1 MSELNPYLLSLLIV
15 LAIYLL
21 WRTYRRL
28 QLSVAKH
35 PSLTGH
41 SKMSRR
47 LSKRVPAYSLSKEEA
62 FICDGAPEGVCANRR
77 TAFEQLSGKLRRL
90 SVGSMDMSHQLESG
104 VSDLN
109 FTSRYRVPY
118 QFSEVVKAQIPDQ
131 LFVDESEGVRIKD
144 VDGHWY
150 YDVGGSY
157 GVNLFGYDF
166 YKSCIQ
172 EGMRTA
178 GDLGPVLGP
187 YHPVVVDNVR
197 RLRAISG
204 LEEVSFHMSGTEAVM
219 QAVRLARYQTGR
231 KKIVTF
237 CGAYHGWWDDVQPGV
252 GNPVGTA
259 NTLML
264 RDMDDRALRVLRTR
278 RDVACVL
285 VNPLQALHPN
295 KSAPGDGTLLSNG
308 RSAGY
313 DKAAYAQ
320 WLKKLR
326 AVCNLKGIALIM
338 DEVFLGFRLAPGG
351 AQEYFDVRADL
362 VTYGKTLGGGLP
374 VGVLCGSNQ
383 WMQRFKPDQP
393 ANICFARGT
402 FNAHPL
408 VMASMN
414 AFLWRLDSPEIRA
427 MQQNVDAVW
436 DGRAARMNVRLK
448 EEGLPLSIAHMAS
461 VWTFVYDVPSRYN
474 WMLQFYLR
482 AEGLAL
488 SWVGSGRFIFS
499 HNYDETD
506 FEVVCE
512 RVVAAAK
519 AMEAGGWWWVSE
531 EGPSVTKQLL
541 REMLGARRSARR
553 PQEPMGEVSS
563 ARGS

>member
-1 MSELNPYLLSLLIV
+1 MSETNPLTLLLLV
-15 LAIYLL
+15 ALGAYFL
-21 WRTYRRL
+21 WLVFRRL

-41 SKMSRR
+41 SKIARR
-47 LSKRVPAYSLSKEEA
+47 LSKRVPDYSFTKAEA
-62 FICDGAPEGVCANRR
+62 FACDSPPKDVFERR
-77 TAFEQLSGKLRRL
+77 SSAFERL
-90 SVGSMDMSHQLESG
+90 SEQLRAQSTGSIELTRALDG
-104 VSDLN
+104 GISDLN

-118 QFSEVVKAQIPDQ
+118 QFSEVVKAHIPDQ
-131 LFVDESEGVRIKD
+131 IFVEASEGVRIKD

-166 YKSCIQ
+166 YKACTEEAIKTVGS
-172 EGMRTA
+172 
-178 GDLGPVLGP
+178 LGPVLGP
-187 YHPVVVDNVR
+187 YHPIVVDNVR
-197 RLRAISG
+197 RLKAIAG
-204 LEEVSFHMSGTEAVM
+204 MDEASFHMSGTEAVM
-219 QAVRLARYQTGR
+219 QAVRLARYHTGQ

-264 RDMDDRALRVLRTR
+264 RDMDNRALRILNTR
-278 RDVACVL
+278 RDIACVL

-295 KSAPGDGTLLSNG
+295 KAAPGDGTLLSNG
-308 RSAGY
+308 RTAGY
-313 DKAAYAQ
+313 DKEAYAS
-320 WLKKLR
+320 WLKRLR
-326 AVCNLKGIALIM
+326 EVCTKRGIALII

-374 VGVLCGSNQ
+374 VGALCGTNR
-383 WMQRFKPDQP
+383 WMQRYKPEQP

-408 VMASMN
+408 VMATMN
-414 AFLWRLDSPEIRA
+414 AFLNKLEEPEVRA
-427 MQQNVDAVW
+427 MQLDVDELW
-436 DGRAARMNVRLK
+436 DARSASINEQLK
-448 EEGLPLSIAHMAS
+448 RQELPISIAHMAS
-461 VWTFVYDVPSRYN
+461 VWTFVYQLPTRYN

-482 AEGLAL
+482 AQGLSL

-499 HNYDETD
+499 HNYDEKD
-506 FEVVCE
+506 FEEVCN
-512 RVVAAAK
+512 RVIAGAK
-519 AMEAGGWWWVSE
+519 AMQADGWWWTSAE
-531 EGPSVTKQLL
+531 SPSVKKQLA
-541 REMLGARRSARR
+541 REVLDARQSGRR
-553 PQEPMGEVSS
+553 PNKELEALTN